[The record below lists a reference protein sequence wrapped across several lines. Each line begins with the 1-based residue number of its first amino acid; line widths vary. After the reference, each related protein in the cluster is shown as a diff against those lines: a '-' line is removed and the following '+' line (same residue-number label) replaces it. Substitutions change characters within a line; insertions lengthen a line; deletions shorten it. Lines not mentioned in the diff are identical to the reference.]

1 MKKERRE
8 FITQLCTIGVT
19 TVLTTVSTEA
29 FAQAAEIKVF
39 SSPAMRAI
47 LRDLGQDIEGA
58 TGHKL
63 MVEYDVFS
71 VLKRRIDA
79 GEMFDVAILSPD
91 LIDDL
96 IKMGKIGVNTRTDL
110 GRHGVGVGM
119 HKGASRPDITSADAL
134 KRTMLN
140 ARSVAYFREGTAGQ
154 HFLSVLARLGIANDM
169 KSKLKAYDA
178 DAAAQ
183 AVLTGDAE
191 FIVAGIGTVLALP
204 AVELVGAL
212 PPELQ
217 SFTAYAAGVS
227 AETKQREPAREL
239 IGFLKG
245 PKALTV
251 MRANGLEPTR

>member
-1 MKKERRE
+1 MKRERRE
-8 FITQLCTIGVT
+8 FITQLG
-19 TVLTTVSTEA
+19 TVAVSSVFIDVSSEA
-29 FAQAAEIKVF
+29 FAQAAAIKVF
-39 SSPAMRAI
+39 SSPAMRGI
-47 LRDLGQDIEGA
+47 LRELGQDIEGA

-63 MVEYDVFS
+63 VVEYDVFA

-96 IKMGKIGVNTRTDL
+96 IKMGKIAVNTRTDL

-119 HKGASRPDITSADAL
+119 LNGASRPDISSADAL

-154 HFLSVLARLGIANDM
+154 HFLSVLDRLGIANDM

-191 FIVAGIGTVLALP
+191 FIVAGIGTILALP
-204 AVELVGAL
+204 AVELVGGL

-217 SFTAYAAGVS
+217 SFTAYAVGVS
-227 AETKQREPAREL
+227 AGTKQREAARAL
-239 IGFLKG
+239 IRFLTG
-245 PKALTV
+245 PKALQV
-251 MRANGLEPTR
+251 MRANGLEP